1 MHIVLQTCDPHHTYK
16 ENDSPIERLRGR
28 LVPIWPEASKEIP
41 NDVDHRNCV
50 DVDTRVTQRPT
61 SGREGF
67 FLEAFYE
74 DAADRDTVRR
84 HECNDTER

>member
-1 MHIVLQTCDPHHTYK
+1 MHKVLQTCYPHHTYK
-16 ENDSPIERLRGR
+16 ENHSPIERLRGR
-28 LVPIWPEASKEIP
+28 LVAIWPEAPKESP
-41 NDVDHRNCV
+41 NNVDHSDCV
-50 DVDTRVTQRPT
+50 DVDTRFTQGPT

-67 FLEAFYE
+67 SPEAFYK